1 MTGSGLARQT
11 RRPFFWRGPLLAALL
26 SLTGASAARAAEC
39 TVPAGL
45 AHFHAAMSAIEAGER
60 ARPLTVLH
68 LGDSHISLDNFTRGL
83 RARLQAR
90 FGDAGRGLM
99 PGIPFRYY
107 APDGYTL
114 GMTGPWEVF
123 SSLPADASG
132 AFGIQG
138 FRVEAEARDAVMS
151 LEAALP
157 VSSVEIEAY
166 GGPETGALLLRLGEA
181 APLRLETRQALPG
194 LVRLRVPAAQVRRIT
209 LSPAGTGV
217 VRLLGWS
224 LHHAG
229 EGAGARYDSH
239 GIVAATA
246 AVTTRWDAAVVR
258 GQVAALQPDLVIFGY
273 GTNEG
278 FNNGLSIPAYREMV
292 SSLLDRIAAAA
303 PQASFALLGPFD
315 GARQGTGQACQ
326 GGWATPPRLD
336 AVRQALKEEAVSRGA
351 FFWDGGE
358 AMGGRCAADDWAR
371 LEPPLMHGDRVHL
384 RREGADRLSASL
396 ASALMGGEACTPA
409 LTITGSSD

>member
-1 MTGSGLARQT
+1 MAFPLCIWMVWRRGRMAATRPMVRTAMAARSCSAPMTAFTSPWRATSFWANAWRMRCLPILKVEKRRRHLSLPSRSCCAKRRRLPNPKRLQPMIWRTGAPAGRMTGSGLARQT
-11 RRPFFWRGPLLAALL
+11 RRPFFWQGPLLAALL
-26 SLTGASAARAAEC
+26 SLTGASAARGAEC
-39 TVPAGL
+39 AVPAGL
-45 AHFHAAMSAIEAGER
+45 ARFHAAMSAIEAGER

-209 LSPAGTGV
+209 LSPAGT
-217 VRLLGWS
+217 
-224 LHHAG
+224 
-229 EGAGARYDSH
+229 
-239 GIVAATA
+239 
-246 AVTTRWDAAVVR
+246 
-258 GQVAALQPDLVIFGY
+258 
-273 GTNEG
+273 
-278 FNNGLSIPAYREMV
+278 
-292 SSLLDRIAAAA
+292 
-303 PQASFALLGPFD
+303 
-315 GARQGTGQACQ
+315 
-326 GGWATPPRLD
+326 
-336 AVRQALKEEAVSRGA
+336 
-351 FFWDGGE
+351 
-358 AMGGRCAADDWAR
+358 
-371 LEPPLMHGDRVHL
+371 
-384 RREGADRLSASL
+384 
-396 ASALMGGEACTPA
+396 
-409 LTITGSSD
+409 

>member
-1 MTGSGLARQT
+1 MARQT

-99 PGIPFRYY
+99 AGIPFRYY

-151 LEAALP
+151 LAEALP

-166 GGPETGALLLRLGEA
+166 GGPETGALLL
-181 APLRLETRQALPG
+181 
-194 LVRLRVPAAQVRRIT
+194 
-209 LSPAGTGV
+209 
-217 VRLLGWS
+217 
-224 LHHAG
+224 
-229 EGAGARYDSH
+229 
-239 GIVAATA
+239 
-246 AVTTRWDAAVVR
+246 
-258 GQVAALQPDLVIFGY
+258 
-273 GTNEG
+273 
-278 FNNGLSIPAYREMV
+278 
-292 SSLLDRIAAAA
+292 
-303 PQASFALLGPFD
+303 
-315 GARQGTGQACQ
+315 
-326 GGWATPPRLD
+326 
-336 AVRQALKEEAVSRGA
+336 
-351 FFWDGGE
+351 
-358 AMGGRCAADDWAR
+358 
-371 LEPPLMHGDRVHL
+371 
-384 RREGADRLSASL
+384 
-396 ASALMGGEACTPA
+396 
-409 LTITGSSD
+409 